1 MLIIGLVGEKGSGK
15 ETFGNLLM
23 EIAKS
28 KKIKRIRFSDVLN
41 YTLKLW
47 DLDLTRENLQNLAI
61 AMDGAYGAGTLSQ
74 AIAKQIKDSEADIVI
89 LDGIRWKSDVDLLR
103 TFSGNIL
110 VYITADLDIR
120 YYRLKLR
127 QEKKDEAKTYEQFMK
142 EEQAQN
148 ELLIPQIGSKSDYKI
163 TNNGSLEELRQ
174 KVEEFYITLSSR
186 AGLSALQ

>member
-1 MLIIGLVGEKGSGK
+1 MQIIGLVGEKGSGK

-23 EIAKS
+23 EIARS
-28 KKIKRIRFSDVLN
+28 KKIKRIRFSDILN

-47 DLDLTRENLQNLAI
+47 DLDPTRKNLQNLAI

-74 AIAKQIKDSEADIVI
+74 AIAKQIKDSDADIVI

-103 TFSGNIL
+103 SFPKNIL

-120 YYRLKLR
+120 YHRLKLR

-148 ELLIPQIGSKSDYKI
+148 ELLIPEIGAKADIKI
-163 TNNGSLEELRQ
+163 TNNASIEDFKAEIE
-174 KVEEFYITLSSR
+174 KSVKE
-186 AGLSALQ
+186 GLI

>member
-1 MLIIGLVGEKGSGK
+1 MQIIGLVGEKGSGK

-23 EIAKS
+23 ELVKG
-28 KKIKRIRFSDVLN
+28 KKIFRIRFSDILN

-89 LDGIRWKSDVDLLR
+89 LDGIRWQSDVDLLKS
-103 TFSGNIL
+103 FPKNIL

-120 YYRLKLR
+120 YHRLKLR
-127 QEKKDEAKTYEQFMK
+127 QEKKDEAKTYQQFMK

-148 ELLIPQIGSKSDYKI
+148 ELLIPRIGSKADIKI
-163 TNNGSLEELRQ
+163 TNNASLEGLKE
-174 KVEEFYITLSSR
+174 KVREFTSSKL
-186 AGLSALQ
+186 A